1 MKHINLVVITG
12 NPLGLSGKEAYAQL
26 EARLQNTLS
35 AVLINDEI
43 QGDRNYFKR
52 GQ

>member
-26 EARLQNTLS
+26 ENNLQNALS

-43 QGDRNYFKR
+43 QGEKTYLKKLP
-52 GQ
+52 